1 MPHKDTSLAIQQA
14 IYTTS
19 YIYNKLYIQQ
29 GIYTTSYIYRS
40 QINGGDM
47 VLSTQGSGLL
57 SHNNQHRVIL
67 SSEVYFLVQIRIG
80 LLTALQVMRCYIY
93 I

>member
-1 MPHKDTSLAIQQA
+1 
-14 IYTTS
+14 
-19 YIYNKLYIQQ
+19 
-29 GIYTTSYIYRS
+29 
-40 QINGGDM
+40 M

-80 LLTALQVMRCYIY
+80 LSTALQVMRCYIY
-93 I
+93 NVVKQLQYGYDGVTYIYIHRHSVSSY